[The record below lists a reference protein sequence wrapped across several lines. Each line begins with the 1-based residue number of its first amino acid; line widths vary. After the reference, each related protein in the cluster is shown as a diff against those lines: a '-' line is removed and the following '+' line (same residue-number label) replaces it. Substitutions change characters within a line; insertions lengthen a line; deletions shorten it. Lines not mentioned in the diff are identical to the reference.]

1 MNTQNK
7 AITSYA
13 RLPEGQGDAA
23 LRQTARQWV
32 IKTADTGLAFADG
45 NAFGLTLW
53 VPTLPPMGFV
63 SYFSTPETALGGM
76 LPHAWL
82 LTHDPK
88 YLAGALRAAQFGAG
102 ANPDNRAYTTGLGP
116 DPVRFPLHVDCRISG
131 QPAPAGITVY
141 GGSDPAGRFRFDS
154 LGVTPGTCRRCF
166 RVSRTWPAY
175 EGSYYDIYVSPP
187 TNEYT
192 IHQTIIPTA
201 FYWGFLAARR

>member
-1 MNTQNK
+1 M
-7 AITSYA
+7 
-13 RLPEGQGDAA
+13 G
-23 LRQTARQWV
+23 WV
-32 IKTADTGLAFADG
+32 G
-45 NAFGLTLW
+45 
-53 VPTLPPMGFV
+53 
-63 SYFSTPETALGGM
+63 YFSTPETALGGV

-88 YLAGALRAAQFGAG
+88 YLAGALRATQFGAG

-116 DPVRFPLHVDCRISG
+116 DPVRFPLHVDCAISG

-141 GGSDPAGRFRFDS
+141 GGGDPVEDFGDAWVHTWYLQKMLPS
-154 LGVTPGTCRRCF
+154 
-166 RVSRTWPAY
+166 SRTWPAY
-175 EGSYYDIYVSPP
+175 EGSYYDIHVSPP